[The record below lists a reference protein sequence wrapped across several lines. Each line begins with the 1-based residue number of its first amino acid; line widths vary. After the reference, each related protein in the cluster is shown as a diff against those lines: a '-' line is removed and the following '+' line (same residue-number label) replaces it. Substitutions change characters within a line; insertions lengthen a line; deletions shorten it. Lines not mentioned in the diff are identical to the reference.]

1 MDAQRLKENFAMVDA
16 NGIEVAEYFYADL
29 FGREPQLRPMFPAA
43 MTKQHEKLLGA
54 LSHIVSM
61 VDDAPGLV
69 PFLRDL
75 GRRHSLFGVV
85 REHYPM
91 VGASLMTTLAYF
103 TGQDWDEDLERDW
116 QTAYS
121 QVAQVMSEAATE
133 PAI

>member
-43 MTKQHEKLLGA
+43 MAKQHEKLLGA

-61 VDDAPGLV
+61 VDDTPELI

-75 GRRHSLFGVV
+75 GRRHSEFGVV
-85 REHYPM
+85 REHYPK
-91 VGASLMTTLAYF
+91 VGASLITTL
-103 TGQDWDEDLERDW
+103 
-116 QTAYS
+116 
-121 QVAQVMSEAATE
+121 
-133 PAI
+133 